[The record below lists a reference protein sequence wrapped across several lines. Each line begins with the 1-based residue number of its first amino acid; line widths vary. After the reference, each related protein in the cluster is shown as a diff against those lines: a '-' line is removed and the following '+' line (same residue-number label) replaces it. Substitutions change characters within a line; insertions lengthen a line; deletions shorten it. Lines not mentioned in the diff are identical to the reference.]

1 MSRRSFY
8 SYCFSHFLY
17 PAFNRLIGR
26 DMYGV
31 FTERKQTEWWSPE
44 EIRALQLR
52 KLQRV
57 LAVANE
63 RVPFYRRTFQKIGF
77 HPQELK
83 SLDEFRALP
92 FFISKPDV
100 QQHTEEFIAEG
111 CNRKQLTWHRTGG
124 STGVPLLFATDPAT
138 NAASAATLMRLV
150 DWWGMALGEPHVM
163 FWGSPRFIIRTRLD
177 RFRKR
182 TLAIRHRLMNRR
194 FFTNYNLNPQNMRV
208 YRQMIEKFQPSYIR
222 GMASSLFLFSRFLV
236 AEGLELDRGR
246 PRAVFSS
253 CEQLYDWEKEMIERG
268 LRAPVANTY
277 GVSEHSEIA
286 ACPPCGSMHL
296 MEEDVY
302 CELVPLSED
311 GQTLEIVATQLNNTL
326 TPLIR
331 YRTGDI
337 ADRITQGCSCGRGL
351 GILEG
356 LRGRA
361 HDFIVAPDG
370 RFVHGQFFTH
380 LLVFESGI
388 QKYQVIQEEL
398 TRFRILLVTGPDYS
412 RESETRVLTGMQ
424 SYLGDSIKVQFEYP
438 DLIPLTGAGKHR
450 WIVSKV
456 AQRAAEN
463 PASKQA
469 PG

>member
-1 MSRRSFY
+1 
-8 SYCFSHFLY
+8 
-17 PAFNRLIGR
+17 
-26 DMYGV
+26 
-31 FTERKQTEWWSPE
+31 
-44 EIRALQLR
+44 
-52 KLQRV
+52 
-57 LAVANE
+57 
-63 RVPFYRRTFQKIGF
+63 
-77 HPQELK
+77 
-83 SLDEFRALP
+83 
-92 FFISKPDV
+92 
-100 QQHTEEFIAEG
+100 
-111 CNRKQLTWHRTGG
+111 
-124 STGVPLLFATDPAT
+124 
-138 NAASAATLMRLV
+138 
-150 DWWGMALGEPHVM
+150 
-163 FWGSPRFIIRTRLD
+163 
-177 RFRKR
+177 
-182 TLAIRHRLMNRR
+182 
-194 FFTNYNLNPQNMRV
+194 MRV

-236 AEGLELDRGR
+236 AEGLELDQGR

-351 GILEG
+351 AILEG

-438 DLIPLTGAGKHR
+438 DNIPLTGAGKHR

-463 PASKQA
+463 PASQLA